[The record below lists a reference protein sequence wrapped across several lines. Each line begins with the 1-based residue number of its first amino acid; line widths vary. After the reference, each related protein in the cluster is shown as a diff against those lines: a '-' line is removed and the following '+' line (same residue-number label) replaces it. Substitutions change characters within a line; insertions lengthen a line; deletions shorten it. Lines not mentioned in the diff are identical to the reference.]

1 MCYMI
6 PLICGWEWF
15 PTRKGLVT
23 GCILGGY
30 GFGSFIFS
38 QISTKIVNPDGLDPT
53 ISDPNNPD
61 ITFYGDEVADRVP
74 LMIRTLVYIWACLAF
89 IGFLLI
95 FRKPQDQEIKVADEV
110 LSSDGTMILGDQT
123 AENNNKEENN
133 HILSASAQTFET
145 ATDISGMCDNSAS
158 RINQDP

>member
-1 MCYMI
+1 MV

-38 QISTKIVNPDGLDPT
+38 QISTKIVNPNGENPTPDP
-53 ISDPNNPD
+53 SDPD
-61 ITFYGDEVADRVP
+61 ISYYDDDVADRVP

-89 IGFLLI
+89 ISVLLI
-95 FRKPQDQEIKVADEV
+95 FRKPKDIEIKIHDEA
-110 LSSDGTMILGDQT
+110 LSGEQT
-123 AENNNKEENN
+123 
-133 HILSASAQTFET
+133 
-145 ATDISGMCDNSAS
+145 
-158 RINQDP
+158 